1 MTRKMQTVIR
11 GEILEEEVVLTLGE
25 LCRVCRLPA
34 DELLVMVDEG
44 IIEPLERGPTT
55 QWRFHG
61 ASVRRVHRAVQLHR
75 DLGVNWAGAALA
87 LELLEEM
94 ESLRQRLQRLEGHP

>member
-11 GEILEEEVVLTLGE
+11 GEILEEEVVLSLGE
-25 LCRVCRLPA
+25 VCRLCRLSA

-44 IIEPLERGPTT
+44 IIEPMERGPTSH
-55 QWRFHG
+55 WRFHG
-61 ASVRRVHRAVQLHR
+61 TSVRRAHRAVQLRR

-87 LELLEEM
+87 LELLDEVET
-94 ESLRQRLQRLEGHP
+94 LRQRLWRLEGG